1 MQAAIEK
8 TEQTEQTASA
18 QTAGDPVL
26 SITDL
31 STWFY
36 TRDGVVKSVDGVTLH
51 VNKGECLG
59 IVGESG
65 SGKSV
70 TFSSV
75 LGLVKPPGKIV
86 KGSVVFDG
94 VDLTRLTSEQLREY
108 RGKRIAM
115 TMQDALTAL
124 NPSLTVGE
132 QICEVIEAHDD
143 AVRGLPKK
151 RRKALSR
158 ERAVEMMRLVG
169 IPSPEKR
176 LENYPHEFSGGMRQR
191 IMIAIALAC
200 KPSLLIADEPTTAL
214 DVTIQAQV
222 LELISDLRATLSMSV
237 VLITHDLGVV
247 AERCERIMVM
257 YAGHVMESGRT
268 DDIINRPLHPYTQGL
283 LKSMP
288 DIDDFEAR
296 VQPIQGTV
304 PSLVDFPE
312 QCRFY
317 SRCPARRD
325 ACLARIPDRQFR
337 NGRVV
342 RCIAAEENP

>member
-1 MQAAIEK
+1 MQAA
-8 TEQTEQTASA
+8 T
-18 QTAGDPVL
+18 DPVL

-31 STWFY
+31 STWFH
-36 TRDGVVKSVDGVTLH
+36 TRDGIVKSVDGVSLC
-51 VNKGECLG
+51 VYKGECLG

-75 LGLVKPPGKIV
+75 LGLVKAPGKIV
-86 KGSVVFDG
+86 KGSVVFEG
-94 VDLTRLTSEQLREY
+94 VDLTRLSPEQLRAY

-132 QICEVIEAHDD
+132 QICEVVEAHDD
-143 AVRGLPKK
+143 AVSRLPRR
-151 RRKALSR
+151 RRKEVAR
-158 ERAVEMMRLVG
+158 KRAIEMMQMVG

-200 KPSLLIADEPTTAL
+200 KPGLLIADEPTTAL

-222 LELISDLRATLSMSV
+222 LELISDLRSTFSMSV

-247 AERCERIMVM
+247 AERCERIVVM
-257 YAGHVMESGRT
+257 YAGHIMESGLT

-283 LKSMP
+283 LGSMP
-288 DIDDFEAR
+288 DIDDFGAKVR
-296 VQPIQGTV
+296 PIEGTV
-304 PSLVDFPE
+304 PSLVDFPD

-317 SRCPARRD
+317 SRCTMRRD
-325 ACLARIPDRQFR
+325 QCLSPIPDRKFR

-342 RCIAAEENP
+342 RCIAAQENA